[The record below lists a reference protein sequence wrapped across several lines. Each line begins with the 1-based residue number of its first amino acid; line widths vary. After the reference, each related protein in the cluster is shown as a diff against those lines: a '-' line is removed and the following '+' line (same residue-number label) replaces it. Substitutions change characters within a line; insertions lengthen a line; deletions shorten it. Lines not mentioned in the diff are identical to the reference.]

1 MCRVPPGTDDSCMTT
16 TQHATSQYEPATWT
30 TARWAA
36 LVGAAVASF
45 FVATISVV
53 LTIFSYQ
60 TTCGNAATSADMA
73 AGQRA
78 LAILAL
84 VAIAPWAY
92 ATYRSTHRRR
102 LGVAGALAVSPTLLA
117 LLFAFDPETWVGSW
131 CF

>member
-1 MCRVPPGTDDSCMTT
+1 MTT
-16 TQHATSQYEPATWT
+16 PQYELTPRYAPEATDSWT
-30 TARWAA
+30 TAKWAGLLA
-36 LVGAAVASF
+36 AAVAS
-45 FVATISVV
+45 VIVTAISAA

-92 ATYRSTHRRR
+92 ATYRSTHRGR
-102 LGVAGALAVSPTLLA
+102 LGVAGVLAVSPTLVA
-117 LLFAFDPETWVGSW
+117 LFFAFDPETWVGSW